1 MAMVGERHMGGR
13 FAGRDRLEVMRIF
26 DGLLPRSSDITDAD
40 MSVTAVGSPMEV
52 AAHLRIALHSPLLV
66 LRHPSRMSDGRA
78 CESTVFHIR
87 PERFDLVVRSGVEA
101 KFVG

>member
-1 MAMVGERHMGGR
+1 
-13 FAGRDRLEVMRIF
+13 MRIF

-52 AAHLRIALHSPLLV
+52 AAHLWIALHTPLLV
-66 LRHPSRMSDGRA
+66 LPRPPRMSEGRT
-78 CESTVFHIR
+78 CESTVFPIL
-87 PERFDLVVRSGVEA
+87 PERFDLIVRSGVEA

>member
-1 MAMVGERHMGGR
+1 
-13 FAGRDRLEVMRIF
+13 MRIF
-26 DGLLPRSSDITDAD
+26 DGLLPRSSDIMDAD

-52 AAHLRIALHSPLLV
+52 AAYLRIALHTPLLV
-66 LRHPSRMSDGRA
+66 LRHPSRMSDGRTR
-78 CESTVFHIR
+78 ESTAFPIR